1 MSRLLRGICQLKMP
15 PASEITEPL
24 AFTVRKVEL
33 RGKAI
38 VLQTRFRRIR
48 VRPVVNNK
56 GQNGE
61 KRCATKQKKLR
72 GNCQSMITKRHSW
85 QTWNLQIES
94 IWYRISGLSSL
105 PRKGCWGVQA
115 FWGLWHLDRL
125 INCYYKKSLFPN
137 NSCTF
142 LIFYFNLLENVT
154 LNNEL

>member
-1 MSRLLRGICQLKMP
+1 MP

-61 KRCATKQKKLR
+61 KRCATKQKETE
-72 GNCQSMITKRHSW
+72 GQ
-85 QTWNLQIES
+85 
-94 IWYRISGLSSL
+94 L
-105 PRKGCWGVQA
+105 PK
-115 FWGLWHLDRL
+115 HD
-125 INCYYKKSLFPN
+125 YKKA
-137 NSCTF
+137 
-142 LIFYFNLLENVT
+142 LLT
-154 LNNEL
+154 DMKSQIDSI

>member
-15 PASEITEPL
+15 PANEITEPL

-61 KRCATKQKKLR
+61 KRCATKQKETE
-72 GNCQSMITKRHSW
+72 GQ
-85 QTWNLQIES
+85 
-94 IWYRISGLSSL
+94 L
-105 PRKGCWGVQA
+105 PK
-115 FWGLWHLDRL
+115 HD
-125 INCYYKKSLFPN
+125 YKKA
-137 NSCTF
+137 
-142 LIFYFNLLENVT
+142 LLT
-154 LNNEL
+154 DMKSQIDSI